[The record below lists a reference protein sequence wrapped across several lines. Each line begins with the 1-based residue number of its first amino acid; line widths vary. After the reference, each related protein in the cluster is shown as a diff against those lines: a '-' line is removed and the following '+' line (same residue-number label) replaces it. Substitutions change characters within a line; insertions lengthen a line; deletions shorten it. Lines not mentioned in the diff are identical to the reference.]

1 MKGLSLGRHALS
13 GCAAVAMLA
22 GCGGSQ
28 MGAPVSVAAPALSA
42 PGKDAK
48 SWMAAGAAKWDLLYV
63 SNGNGTVT
71 VYRYWQRNQVGTL
84 TGFARPKGECVD
96 ADGDVYVTDRVA
108 EDIVEYQHGATRPVV
123 ILSDTGF
130 QDYACS
136 VDPTTGNLAV
146 ANSYRA
152 DGNAGGIAIYK
163 NARGKP
169 DLLRIDGIPNPQT
182 CAYDTHG
189 DMLVASDYK
198 HDGEQVVSLGYMPK
212 GRTTFIHLHLYVSGS
227 QSDGVYN
234 VQWDGKYWALLYD
247 GNIVRFRITDDG
259 RATYEGAT
267 YLGGNEQDQTRFW
280 IAKFPNN
287 SGKQG
292 TQIVAA
298 QTYNVFYWKYPAGGN
313 PIGSVTRHVDNAYG
327 VAVSLGPNR

>member
-1 MKGLSLGRHALS
+1 MSPTSTVPLRSTGT
-13 GCAAVAMLA
+13 
-22 GCGGSQ
+22 GS
-28 MGAPVSVAAPALSA
+28 ATWLE
-42 PGKDAK
+42 
-48 SWMAAGAAKWDLLYV
+48 
-63 SNGNGTVT
+63 
-71 VYRYWQRNQVGTL
+71 RL

-146 ANSYRA
+146 ANSYRVN
-152 DGNAGGIAIYK
+152 GNAGGIAIYK

-169 DLLRIDGIPNPQT
+169 DVLRIDGIPNPQT
-182 CAYDTHG
+182 CAYDTQG

-198 HDGEQVVSLGYMPK
+198 HDGEQVVSLGYMAK

-247 GNIVRFRITDDG
+247 GNIVRFQITDDG
-259 RATYEGAT
+259 RATYEGRRTSAAT
-267 YLGGNEQDQTRFW
+267 
-280 IAKFPNN
+280 NN
-287 SGKQG
+287 TSRDFGSRNYRQFRE
-292 TQIVAA
+292 A
-298 QTYNVFYWKYPAGGN
+298 GN
-313 PIGSVTRHVDNAYG
+313 PNRSSPDVQRALLEIPRRRQLDRLRLKTR
-327 VAVSLGPNR
+327 